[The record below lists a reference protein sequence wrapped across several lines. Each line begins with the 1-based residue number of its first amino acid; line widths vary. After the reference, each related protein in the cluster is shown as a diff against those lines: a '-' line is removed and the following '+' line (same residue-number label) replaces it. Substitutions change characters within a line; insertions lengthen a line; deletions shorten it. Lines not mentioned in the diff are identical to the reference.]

1 MLLTKEEAAKAID
14 MSDFY
19 RIPAD
24 NRDLNYGK
32 YLEEGLPKITLS
44 DEYNSNNTKILTVA
58 EIKEILLKLPL
69 LQEELQK
76 ALKYLVLGATGMAG
90 HIISIYLFE
99 QGHDVTTYSRTAF
112 SYGRNRTGDITDPI
126 FLRSLL
132 LEDTYDVVVNCIGML
147 NNACEVNQ
155 KDSIHLNSYLPH
167 AIVSLLE
174 NRQTKL
180 IHLSTDCVFSG
191 KASPYQENSLRDGET
206 FYDCTKGLEEI
217 ENTKHLTL
225 RNSIIGPDMK
235 VDGIGLFN
243 WFMKQHNMLN
253 GYTSAIW
260 TGVTTLTL
268 AKALERAITEGI
280 TGIYH
285 LVNNQSISKYDLLH
299 LFNKH
304 FKDNQVTILPCQHL
318 NVDKTL
324 VNTRNNFSFVVPSY
338 EEMVI
343 EMKHWIRAHKD
354 LYPHYFK

>member
-1 MLLTKEEAAKAID
+1 VLLTKEEAAKAID

-191 KASPYQENSLRDGET
+191 KTSPYQENSLRDGET
-206 FYDCTKGLEEI
+206 FYDRTKALGEI

-243 WFMKQHNMLN
+243 WFMKQHDMIS
-253 GYTSAIW
+253 GYTGAIW

>member
-1 MLLTKEEAAKAID
+1 M
-14 MSDFY
+14 
-19 RIPAD
+19 
-24 NRDLNYGK
+24 
-32 YLEEGLPKITLS
+32 
-44 DEYNSNNTKILTVA
+44 
-58 EIKEILLKLPL
+58 
-69 LQEELQK
+69 
-76 ALKYLVLGATGMAG
+76 KYLVLGATGMAG
-90 HIISIYLFE
+90 HIISIYLSE

-132 LEDTYDVVVNCIGML
+132 LDDAYDVVVNCIGML
-147 NNACEVNQ
+147 NNACEMNQ
-155 KDSIHLNSYLPH
+155 KESIYVNSYLPH

-206 FYDCTKGLEEI
+206 FYDRTKGLGEI
-217 ENTKHLTL
+217 ENSKHLTL

-243 WFMKQHNMLN
+243 WFMKQQNMMN
-253 GYTSAIW
+253 GYTGAIW

-268 AKALERAITEGI
+268 AKAIERAPSEGI

-285 LVNNQSISKYDLLH
+285 LVNNQSISKYDLLQ

-304 FKDNQVTILPCQHL
+304 FKDNQASIHACQLL

-324 VNTRNNFSFVVPSY
+324 INTRNDFSFVVPSY

-343 EMKHWIRAHKD
+343 EMKHWIRGHKD
-354 LYPHYFK
+354 LYPHYFN